1 MKPDEKD
8 KAQEEHISQ
17 EPNYDYKKIVE
28 EYEKW
33 LKPIGDKN
41 QFKVTFLDIKRK
53 YMLLR

>member
-8 KAQEEHISQ
+8 KAQEEHIPQ

-33 LKPIGDKN
+33 LEPIEDKN

-53 YMLLR
+53 YMLLK